1 MEDINKYILDAI
13 QVVIKKFLKN
23 LKYNYYVTGKIT
35 AVNTDGTYGVQ
46 INNTVSNLPARSG
59 LTLAVGDVVYVMVV
73 NGNYSFK
80 FIDCKKPAGL

>member
-35 AVNTDGTYGVQ
+35 SVNSDGTYGVQ
-46 INNTVSNLPARSG
+46 INGVVSNLPARPGS
-59 LTLAVGDVVYVMVV
+59 TFSVGDVVYVMVV

-80 FIDCKKPAGL
+80 FVDCKKPAGL